1 MKKKLLGM
9 EKHESMKYN
18 IKNLKAEQAQGI
30 KRNFL
35 FFWGHKPAKDGR
47 ITQTCLSQ
55 WWEQPFVVD
64 DITYPTAEHWM
75 MAGKAKVF
83 KDEEMLAKILASGHP
98 HQAKKLGRQ
107 VRNFDYKIWKEH
119 RYSVVLEGNLHKFR
133 QQEDLKNYLIN
144 TKDSIMVEASPF
156 DKTWGIGMA
165 KDNPKAQNMDTW
177 NGLNLLGFIL
187 MEVRDL
193 L

>member
-1 MKKKLLGM
+1 
-9 EKHESMKYN
+9 MKYT

-47 ITQTCLSQ
+47 ITQSCLSQ

-64 DITYPTAEHWM
+64 DVTYLTAEHWM
-75 MAGKAKVF
+75 MAGKAKLF
-83 KDEEMLAKILASGHP
+83 KDEEMLAKILAAKHP
-98 HQAKKLGRQ
+98 HQAKKLGRKVQ
-107 VRNFDYKIWKEH
+107 NFDNKVWEEH
-119 RYSVVLEGNLHKFR
+119 RYAIVLEGNLHKFR
-133 QQEDLKNYLIN
+133 QHEDLKNYLIQ
-144 TKDSIMVEASPF
+144 TKNSIMVEASPF
-156 DKTWGIGMA
+156 DKIWGIGMS

-177 NGLNLLGFIL
+177 NGLNLLGFVL

>member
-1 MKKKLLGM
+1 M
-9 EKHESMKYN
+9 
-18 IKNLKAEQAQGI
+18 
-30 KRNFL
+30 
-35 FFWGHKPAKDGR
+35 
-47 ITQTCLSQ
+47 
-55 WWEQPFVVD
+55 
-64 DITYPTAEHWM
+64 
-75 MAGKAKVF
+75 
-83 KDEEMLAKILASGHP
+83 
-98 HQAKKLGRQ
+98 
-107 VRNFDYKIWKEH
+107 
-119 RYSVVLEGNLHKFR
+119 EGNLHKFR